1 MEYFIGSLST
11 FIILYFSAKLF
22 FNNDKLIKKSN
33 TFTYSQSHIYE
44 IIKPLLP
51 SVHFVKKQVKC
62 QSRNHEESTNIK
74 IIILEN
80 KAYWVKDNAFYVA
93 DISSNGIDKDSAE
106 VLDIINM
113 DKVQLDKIMF
123 IVDRLRDGK

>member
-1 MEYFIGSLST
+1 MEYLIGSLST
-11 FIILYFSAKLF
+11 FIVLYFSAKIF
-22 FNNDKLIKKSN
+22 FNEENKAKKSN
-33 TFTYSQSHIYE
+33 VFKYSQSHIHE
-44 IIKPLLP
+44 IVKPLMPLISFERLAP
-51 SVHFVKKQVKC
+51 ER
-62 QSRNHEESTNIK
+62 QSSNHEAKTSVK
-74 IIILEN
+74 VIILEG

-93 DISSNGIDKDSAE
+93 DISEHGIDKDSTE